1 MAAAPSS
8 AVGCEDE
15 PFPLWVFL
23 GIARGQGLELIS
35 QILGTQWVPGR
46 AAGLHFFFSPPQV
59 NVMAVS
65 ICTREAYQSMK
76 ERNIDDGHI
85 ININR

>member
-1 MAAAPSS
+1 MTAAPSLR
-8 AVGCEDE
+8 VGCEYE
-15 PFPLWVFL
+15 QFPLLVFP

-35 QILGTQWVPGR
+35 QALGTRG
-46 AAGLHFFFSPPQV
+46 AGLLGLISSSFLPLQV